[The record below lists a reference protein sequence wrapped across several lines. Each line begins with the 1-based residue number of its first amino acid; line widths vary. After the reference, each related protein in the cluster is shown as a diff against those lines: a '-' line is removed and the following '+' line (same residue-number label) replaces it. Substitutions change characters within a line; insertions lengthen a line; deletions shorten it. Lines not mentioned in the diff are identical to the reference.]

1 MILAQMSE
9 EEFGDFVEDYF
20 AQIDAFNDIEDSYD
34 AYFWVKLV
42 VVIKE

>member
-1 MILAQMSE
+1 MLAQMSE
-9 EEFGDFVEDYF
+9 DEFGDFVENYF
-20 AQIDAFNDIEDSYD
+20 AQINAYDDFKDTYD

>member
-1 MILAQMSE
+1 MLAQMSE
-9 EEFGDFVEDYF
+9 DEFGDFVENYF
-20 AQIDAFNDIEDSYD
+20 AQINAYDDLEDSYD